1 MIINLLECICLC
13 LLVLLNAFAPDS
25 TASIKPP
32 QPRLFHIAP
41 KSIPANSVTTLACV
55 IEHGEGTLKGIKIF
69 LHTDQEEFIKEI
81 PLTYH
86 RGAYVVKLIPEML
99 QGKFLLYF
107 FLAEFNDGRLVALP
121 SENPG
126 AKPYRV
132 PILAAPK

>member
-1 MIINLLECICLC
+1 MIINLLECICFN
-13 LLVLLNAFAPDS
+13 LLVLLNAFASDS
-25 TASIKPP
+25 IASIEPP

-41 KSIPANSVTTLACV
+41 KSIPADSVTTLSCV
-55 IEHGEGTLKGIKIF
+55 IEDGKETLKTIKIF

-81 PLTYH
+81 PLTYQ

-99 QGKFLLYF
+99 QGKFLFYF

-126 AKPYRV
+126 TEPYRV